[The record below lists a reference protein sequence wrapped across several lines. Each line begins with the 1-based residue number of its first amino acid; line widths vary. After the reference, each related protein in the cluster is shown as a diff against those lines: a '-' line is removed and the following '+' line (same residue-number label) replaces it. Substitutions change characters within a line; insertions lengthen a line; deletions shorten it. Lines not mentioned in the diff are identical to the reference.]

1 MISRSALAP
10 CLACAPESVPLLIED
25 SVIVFLCLLNE
36 LLLSCLGRDRLRGRL
51 SISRLFLLALR
62 QRACL
67 GRVRP
72 VKVSR
77 DPVEVF
83 SNLTVLLSFCCC
95 SCLFALVLLP
105 LAAIVDSVKRF
116 LELLLLC
123 SLFFFSLAVCL
134 LLWLSCHTH
143 QPRGEAS
150 KLRSD
155 SKLGNQGR
163 FEPRKLRG
171 DNKLGT
177 PQIPPDF
184 LEDSPHI
191 PPDTCIYMY
200 AKNGTLIKT

>member
-116 LELLLLC
+116 LELLLFC
-123 SLFFFSLAVCL
+123 SLFFSSSLSACSSGLAAILISHGEKQVSFGQTAS
-134 LLWLSCHTH
+134 WETKEGLSQESYGETTSWEP
-143 QPRGEAS
+143 PRFPQTF
-150 KLRSD
+150 LRIPPTS
-155 SKLGNQGR
+155 
-163 FEPRKLRG
+163 
-171 DNKLGT
+171 
-177 PQIPPDF
+177 PQI
-184 LEDSPHI
+184 LVYICMQKMAH
-191 PPDTCIYMY
+191 
-200 AKNGTLIKT
+200 

>member
-83 SNLTVLLSFCCC
+83 SDLTVLLSFCCC

-116 LELLLLC
+116 LELMLFC
-123 SLFFFSLAVCL
+123 NLFFSSSLSACSSGLAAILISHGEKQVSFGQTASWVTKEGLGQECYGKTAS
-134 LLWLSCHTH
+134 WGGWV
-143 QPRGEAS
+143 RGEGLSQAS
-150 KLRSD
+150 YGKS
-155 SKLGNQGR
+155 SYG
-163 FEPRKLRG
+163 
-171 DNKLGT
+171 
-177 PQIPPDF
+177 
-184 LEDSPHI
+184 
-191 PPDTCIYMY
+191 
-200 AKNGTLIKT
+200 